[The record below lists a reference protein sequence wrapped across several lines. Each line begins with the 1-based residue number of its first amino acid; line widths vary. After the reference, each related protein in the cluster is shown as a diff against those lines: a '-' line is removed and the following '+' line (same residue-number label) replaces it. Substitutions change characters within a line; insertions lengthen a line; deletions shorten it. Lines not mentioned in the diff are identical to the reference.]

1 MSARHIELEGRLS
14 IADVPDVRRFVEN
27 VHHRF
32 VGSDDLSRVAM
43 TAHEL
48 LENAVKFSA
57 DGAARLRIEL
67 ADGEIRII
75 TRNRAHPGDVEVL
88 SAFARR
94 LEAAPSAMNL
104 YLDLM
109 RSPTPTVGGLGLGR
123 IAAEGEMA
131 LDLALDGDWVQV
143 TAHTVLS
150 AA

>member
-1 MSARHIELEGRLS
+1 VS
-14 IADVPDVRRFVEN
+14 DVPDVRRFVEN

-48 LENAVKFSA
+48 LENAVKYST
-57 DGAARLRIEL
+57 DGAARLRIEI
-67 ADGEIRII
+67 ADGTIRII
-75 TRNRAHPGDVEVL
+75 TRNRARPGDVEVL
-88 SAFARR
+88 SAFWKK
-94 LEAAPSAMNL
+94 LEAAPSPMNL

-123 IAAEGEMA
+123 IAAEGEMDIA
-131 LDLALDGDWVQV
+131 LSLDGDYVQV
-143 TAHTVLS
+143 TAHTTLS